1 MWSWRTCNGFL
12 IIIRDHSDG
21 HLLEAETQRNMS
33 NFWFKK
39 WSQSLSNSSSGRLRE
54 CLIYMY
60 IYYIQSL
67 KCIWIK
73 RFRLN
78 ENSAWTVIPNEATSH
93 LGGFSFLSKCYCSS
107 KDISIKK
114 LPLFYIR
121 TLQYWFEFKDMQ
133 DNTKPGIKKHDHMEQ
148 QRLIIILSSFELG
161 LVEEFPL

>member
-1 MWSWRTCNGFL
+1 MVACESV
-12 IIIRDHSDG
+12 
-21 HLLEAETQRNMS
+21 
-33 NFWFKK
+33 
-39 WSQSLSNSSSGRLRE
+39 
-54 CLIYMY
+54 YMY

-107 KDISIKK
+107 KDISITE
-114 LPLFYIR
+114 LPLFYIK